1 MSGVPQIFDRAL
13 RRGYFKRAHRTRP
26 PFYAQTLA
34 AEIESRLALILREF
48 ETTLLYGPAAGEIR
62 AGLSGLSRLG
72 RVITAAPTP
81 GPGIDVV
88 FEDDAVPL
96 AEASLDCVLSLFSLN
111 SVNDLPGGLSQ
122 FRMALKP
129 DGLFLAGLFAGRTLV
144 ELREAWLAA
153 EAELTGGAGL
163 RVAPFAD
170 VRDLGA
176 LLQRAGFALPAVD
189 IDMTTVRY
197 KDALALMREIKALG
211 FEHALSERS
220 RRPVT
225 ASLLARAAAY
235 YDAHY
240 SDADG
245 RVRATVETA
254 WLIGWAPHSSQQQPL
269 RPGSAKA
276 RLADALRTEEVK
288 IKDGDRRP

>member
-1 MSGVPQIFDRAL
+1 MTSGVPQIFDSAL
-13 RRGYFKRAHRTRP
+13 RRLHFARARSTRP

-34 AEIESRLALILREF
+34 AEIESRLCLILRDF
-48 ETTLLYGPAAGEIR
+48 KTTLICGPAAGEIR
-62 AGLSGLSRLG
+62 DGLAGTQHLG
-72 RVITAAPTP
+72 RMVTAAPAP

-88 FEDDAVPL
+88 FEDEAQPL
-96 AEASLDCVLSLFSLN
+96 AGASFDCILSLFSLN
-111 SVNDLPGGLSQ
+111 SVNDVPGALAQ
-122 FRMALKP
+122 FRQALQP
-129 DGLFLAGLFAGRTLV
+129 DGLFLAALFAGRTLI

-153 EAELTGGAGL
+153 EAEFWGGASL

-170 VRDLGA
+170 MRDLGS

-197 KDALALMREIKALG
+197 KDAISLMREIRALG
-211 FEHALSERS
+211 LQHALSERS

-225 ASLLARAAAY
+225 ATLLARAASL
-235 YDAHY
+235 YDARY
-240 SDADG
+240 ADADG

-254 WLIGWAPHSSQQQPL
+254 WLIGWAPHESQQQPL

-276 RLADALRTEEVK
+276 RLADALKTEEVK
-288 IKDGDRRP
+288 LKRD

>member
-1 MSGVPQIFDRAL
+1 MTSGVPQIFDSVL
-13 RRGYFKRAHRTRP
+13 RRRHLARVQGTRP

-34 AEIESRLALILREF
+34 AEIESRLALILRDF
-48 ETTLLYGPAAGEIR
+48 KTTLICGPAAGEIR
-62 AGLSGLSRLG
+62 DRLAWTHRLG
-72 RVITAAPTP
+72 RIITAAPAA
-81 GPGIDVV
+81 GPGIDLV
-88 FEDDAVPL
+88 FDDEAQPF
-96 AEASLDCVLSLFSLN
+96 AEASLDCILSLFSLN
-111 SVNDLPGGLSQ
+111 SVNDVPGSLTQ

-129 DGLFLAGLFAGRTLV
+129 DGLFLAGLFAGRTLA

-153 EAELTGGAGL
+153 EAEFWGGASL

-170 VRDLGA
+170 MRDLGA

-197 KDALALMREIKALG
+197 KDGLALMREIKALG
-211 FEHALSERS
+211 LQHGLSERS

-225 ASLLARAAAY
+225 ASLLAHAAAF
-235 YDAHY
+235 YDQRFA
-240 SDADG
+240 DADG

-254 WLIGWAPHSSQQQPL
+254 WLIGWAPHASQQQPL

-276 RLADALRTEEVK
+276 RLADALKTQEVK
-288 IKDGDRRP
+288 LRRD

>member
-1 MSGVPQIFDRAL
+1 MTSGVPKIFAPAL
-13 RRGYFKRAHRTRP
+13 RRIHLARAAGARP

-34 AEIESRLALILREF
+34 TEIESRLALILRDF
-48 ETTLLYGPAAGEIR
+48 KTVLLFGPAAGEIR
-62 AGLSGLSRLG
+62 DALAGTHRLG
-72 RVITAAPTP
+72 RIVTAAPAP
-81 GPGIDVV
+81 GPGIDLV
-88 FEDDAVPL
+88 FEDDASPL
-96 AEASLDCVLSLFSLN
+96 AEASLDCVISLFSLN
-111 SVNDLPGGLSQ
+111 SVNDVPGSLRQ
-122 FRMALKP
+122 LRMALKP
-129 DGLFLAGLFAGRTLV
+129 DGLFLAALFAGRTLS

-153 EAELTGGAGL
+153 EAELKGGASL

-170 VRDLGA
+170 MRDLGA

-197 KDALALMREIKALG
+197 RDALALMREIKALG
-211 FEHALSERS
+211 LQHALAERS

-225 ASLLARAAAY
+225 AALLARAAAL
-235 YDAHY
+235 YDARHG
-240 SDADG
+240 DADG

-276 RLADALRTEEVK
+276 RLADALKTEEVK
-288 IKDGDRRP
+288 LKRD

>member
-1 MSGVPQIFDRAL
+1 MTSGVPKIFDPAL
-13 RRGYFKRAHRTRP
+13 RRFHLARAAGARP

-34 AEIESRLALILREF
+34 AEIESRLALILRDF
-48 ETTLLYGPAAGEIR
+48 KTVLLFGPAAGEIR
-62 AGLSGLSRLG
+62 DALAGTHRLG
-72 RVITAAPTP
+72 HIVTAAPAP
-81 GPGIDVV
+81 GPGIDLV
-88 FEDDAVPL
+88 FEDDASPL
-96 AEASLDCVLSLFSLN
+96 AEASLDCVISLFSLN
-111 SVNDLPGGLSQ
+111 SVNDVPGSLRQ
-122 FRMALKP
+122 LRMALKP
-129 DGLFLAGLFAGRTLV
+129 DGLFLAALFAGRTLS

-153 EAELTGGAGL
+153 EAELKGGASL

-170 VRDLGA
+170 MRDLGA

-197 KDALALMREIKALG
+197 RDALALMREIKALG
-211 FEHALSERS
+211 LQHALAERS

-225 ASLLARAAAY
+225 AALLARAAAL
-235 YDAHY
+235 YDARHG
-240 SDADG
+240 DADG

-276 RLADALRTEEVK
+276 RLADALKTEEVK
-288 IKDGDRRP
+288 LKRD

>member
-1 MSGVPQIFDRAL
+1 MTSGVPQIFDSVL
-13 RRGYFKRAHRTRP
+13 RRLHLARVQGTRP

-34 AEIESRLALILREF
+34 AEIESRLALILRDF
-48 ETTLLYGPAAGEIR
+48 KTTLICGPAAGEIR
-62 AGLSGLSRLG
+62 DHLAWAHRLG
-72 RVITAAPTP
+72 RIITAAPAA
-81 GPGIDVV
+81 GPGIDLV
-88 FEDDAVPL
+88 FDDEAQPF
-96 AEASLDCVLSLFSLN
+96 AETSFDCILSLFSLN
-111 SVNDLPGGLSQ
+111 SVNDVPGALAQ
-122 FRMALKP
+122 FRMALRP
-129 DGLFLAGLFAGRTLV
+129 DGLFLAGLFAGRTLT

-153 EAELTGGAGL
+153 EAELKGGASL

-170 VRDLGA
+170 MRDLGS

-197 KDALALMREIKALG
+197 KDGLALMREIKALG
-211 FEHALSERS
+211 LQHGLSERS

-225 ASLLARAAAY
+225 ASLLASAAAC
-235 YDAHY
+235 YDQRF

-254 WLIGWAPHSSQQQPL
+254 WLIGWAPHASQQQPL

-276 RLADALRTEEVK
+276 RLADALKTQETKLKR
-288 IKDGDRRP
+288 D

>member
-1 MSGVPQIFDRAL
+1 MPAGVPQIFDQPL
-13 RRGYFKRAHRTRP
+13 RRRYLGRAASERP

-34 AEIESRLALILREF
+34 AEIESRLALILRDF
-48 ETTLLYGPAAGEIR
+48 KTTLIFGPAAGEIR
-62 AGLSGLSRLG
+62 QALAGTHRLG
-72 RVITAAPTP
+72 RIITAAPAP
-81 GPGIDVV
+81 GPGIDLV
-88 FEDDAVPL
+88 FEDDASPL
-96 AEASLDCVLSLFSLN
+96 AEASLDCVISLFSLN
-111 SVNDLPGGLSQ
+111 GVNDVPGSLTQ
-122 FRMALKP
+122 FRLALKP
-129 DGLFLAGLFAGRTLV
+129 DGLFLASLFAGRTLV

-153 EAELTGGAGL
+153 EAELRGGVTL
-163 RVAPFAD
+163 RVAPFAEM
-170 VRDLGA
+170 RDLGS

-189 IDMTTVRY
+189 IDATTVRY

-211 FEHALSERS
+211 LQHALAQRS

-240 SDADG
+240 ADADG
-245 RVRATVETA
+245 RVHATVEAA

-276 RLADALRTEEVK
+276 RLADALKTEEVRLK
-288 IKDGDRRP
+288 RD